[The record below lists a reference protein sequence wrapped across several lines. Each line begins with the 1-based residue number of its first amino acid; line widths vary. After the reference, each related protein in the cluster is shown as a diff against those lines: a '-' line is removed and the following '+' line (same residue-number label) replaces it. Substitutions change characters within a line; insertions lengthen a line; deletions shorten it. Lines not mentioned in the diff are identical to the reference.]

1 MNSIASVALVA
12 TLALTAVAASTSYVT
27 AQEKGS
33 GSGSGAGSGSGS
45 QSKAKMGKM
54 ATKGDKSESS
64 KAYNMANMKMHSEM
78 DITFTGDSDVDFAR
92 GMIAHHKGAVEM
104 ARVVL
109 KYGKDAEMKKLAE
122 DIMKAQEPEIA
133 FMQDWLKKKGK

>member
-1 MNSIASVALVA
+1 
-12 TLALTAVAASTSYVT
+12 
-27 AQEKGS
+27 
-33 GSGSGAGSGSGS
+33 
-45 QSKAKMGKM
+45 MGKM
-54 ATKGDKSESS
+54 TPKGDKSDSS
-64 KAYNMANMKMHSEM
+64 KAYTMANMKMHSEM

-109 KYGKDAEMKKLAE
+109 KYGKDPEMKKLAE
-122 DIMKAQEPEIA
+122 DIVKAQETEIA